1 MTTMAASEIRYLTGN
16 DASEYWRLRREA
28 LEGDPEAFS
37 ASAPEHRTLSLDE
50 MRKRLGSEGGDQFV
64 VGAEQGG
71 RLIGRAGFYRTES
84 EDPSQGAHLGRLY
97 DAGAK
102 GNWGR
107 QGDVANDSEARGR
120 NGGP

>member
-37 ASAPEHRTLSLDE
+37 VSAPEHRTLSLDE
-50 MRKRLGSEGGDQFV
+50 VRKRLGSEGGDQFV

-71 RLIGRAGFYRTES
+71 LLIGRAAFYRTES

-97 DAGAK
+97 DAGPK

-107 QGDVANDSEARGR
+107 QEDVANDSEARGR